1 MLSKQVTTTIPTKWG
16 TFQMVAYA
24 ESEEVYSTGQS
35 VAELKKNMCEALEL
49 AHEDDSVVVLP
60 EQLRIR
66 IDLTQFFAY
75 YKVLNARFLAA
86 HIGMNPTLLSQYVQ
100 GKKKPSIRQTERII
114 EGIHKLAC
122 FIVRQTLRSGCVVML
137 VPYVCDGAHH
147 VGKWRCHGSFQPR
160 GYA

>member
-1 MLSKQVTTTIPTKWG
+1 MADSQKPTYEIWIEKTPTG
-16 TFQMVAYA
+16 FSAYA

-114 EGIHKLAC
+114 EGIHKIGQELAEMKL
-122 FIVRQTLRSGCVVML
+122 T
-137 VPYVCDGAHH
+137 
-147 VGKWRCHGSFQPR
+147 
-160 GYA
+160 